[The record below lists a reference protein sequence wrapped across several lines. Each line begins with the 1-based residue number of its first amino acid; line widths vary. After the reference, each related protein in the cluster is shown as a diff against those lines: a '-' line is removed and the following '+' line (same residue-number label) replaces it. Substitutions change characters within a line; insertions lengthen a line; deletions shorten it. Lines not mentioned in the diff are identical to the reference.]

1 MRGLPRFATLACGA
15 LLLVA
20 GCPSRPATAV
30 SALELHRRAIVIDT
44 HSDCTQRIA
53 YDGIDFARAQPD
65 MHVDLPKMR
74 AGDLDAQIFSI
85 FVGPCH
91 TQPEGYYSQA
101 MTQFVS
107 V

>member
-1 MRGLPRFATLACGA
+1 MRDLPRFATLACGA

-44 HSDCTQRIA
+44 HSDCTQRVA

-74 AGDLDAQIFSI
+74 AGASTRSSS
-85 FVGPCH
+85 P
-91 TQPEGYYSQA
+91 SS
-101 MTQFVS
+101 S
-107 V
+107 VPGGRTPRATTPRR

>member
-1 MRGLPRFATLACGA
+1 MRGLPRFVTLACGA
-15 LLLVA
+15 LLLAA

-65 MHVDLPKMR
+65 MHVDLLEML
-74 AGDLDAQIFSI
+74 AVGLDAEFFSSL
-85 FVGPCH
+85 VGP
-91 TQPEGYYSQA
+91 GQA
-101 MTQFVS
+101 KHES
-107 V
+107 YPAEA